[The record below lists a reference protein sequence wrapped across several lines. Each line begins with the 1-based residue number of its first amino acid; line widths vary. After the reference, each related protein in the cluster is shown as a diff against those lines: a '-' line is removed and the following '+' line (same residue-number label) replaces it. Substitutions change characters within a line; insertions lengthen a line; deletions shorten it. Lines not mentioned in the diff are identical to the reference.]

1 MKLYIVSCNSYFR
14 QFSVAVVAENDDEA
28 FKEANKVAHELF
40 NCKPF
45 NFSIRE
51 VSEIGKY
58 KVILEEIE

>member
-1 MKLYIVSCNSYFR
+1 MKLYIISCNNYFR
-14 QFSVAVVAENDDEA
+14 QFSRAVIAENDDEA
-28 FKEANKVAHELF
+28 FKKANKTAHELF